1 MSTIININI
10 SISKESSVHRR
21 IATAMEYNAI
31 VSFPETHDFLK
42 ALWARDYSLCLIG
55 IPALHS
61 APIDCRGYVIVGLPA

>member
-31 VSFPETHDFLK
+31 VSSRNPRFFE
-42 ALWARDYSLCLIG
+42 
-55 IPALHS
+55 S
-61 APIDCRGYVIVGLPA
+61 AMGSGLQPVLDWNTRSAFRSH